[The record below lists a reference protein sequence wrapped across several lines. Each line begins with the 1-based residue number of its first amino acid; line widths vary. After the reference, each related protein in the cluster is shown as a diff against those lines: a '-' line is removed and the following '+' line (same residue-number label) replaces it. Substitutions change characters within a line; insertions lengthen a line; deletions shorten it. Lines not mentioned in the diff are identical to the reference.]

1 MLTTQKNT
9 VDTTMTLGIVGRL
22 DTQTAPQLEKV
33 ISDELEGI
41 TKLIFDLKDMEYI
54 SSAGLRVLLTAQ
66 KKMKKQG
73 EMELCNVGELAMEVF
88 EVTGFAGI
96 LNIR

>member
-1 MLTTQKNT
+1 MTIQKNVT
-9 VDTTMTLGIVGRL
+9 GTTMTLGLVGRL
-22 DTQTAPQLEKV
+22 DTQTAPQLEKIV
-33 ISDELEGI
+33 LDELQGI
-41 TKLIFDLKDMEYI
+41 TRLVFDLKGMEYI

-73 EMELCNVGELAMEVF
+73 EMELYNVGELAMEVF

>member
-1 MLTTQKNT
+1 
-9 VDTTMTLGIVGRL
+9 MTLGLVGRL
-22 DTQTAPQLEKV
+22 DTQTAPQLEKIV
-33 ISDELEGI
+33 LNELQGI
-41 TKLIFDLKDMEYI
+41 TRLVFDLKGMEYI
-54 SSAGLRVLLTAQ
+54 SSAGLRALLTAQ

-73 EMELCNVGELAMEVF
+73 EMELYNVGELAMEVF

>member
-1 MLTTQKNT
+1 MLTIQKNT
-9 VDTTMTLGIVGRL
+9 VDTTMTLGLVGRL
-22 DTQTAPQLEKV
+22 DTQTAPQLEKIV
-33 ISDELEGI
+33 LNELQGI
-41 TKLIFDLKDMEYI
+41 TRLVFDLKGMEYI
-54 SSAGLRVLLTAQ
+54 SSAGLRALLTAQ

-73 EMELCNVGELAMEVF
+73 EMELYNVGELAMEVF